1 VIDPVARHVA
11 LFNEGVRTGDFAPW
25 FNTFT
30 DDAVLT
36 FAVAS
41 VGDRSAVAG
50 VSLPPANGRA
60 EIEAVYSGRPPASEM
75 SLTAG
80 SPVDPAADTVF
91 GEFFWVR
98 APDTGGRFTLH
109 LVDDRA
115 SRIEIILDAPPPVR
129 PILGVPDGAD

>member
-1 VIDPVARHVA
+1 VIDTVARHVA

-36 FAVAS
+36 VNGS
-41 VGDRSAVAG
+41 R
-50 VSLPPANGRA
+50 ANGRS
-60 EIEAVYSGRPPASEM
+60 EIEALYRAQSPASEM

-80 SPVDPAADTVF
+80 SPADRDAETVF

-98 APDTGGRFTLH
+98 EPDKGGRFTLH
-109 LVDDRA
+109 LVEGRA
-115 SRIEIILDAPPPVR
+115 SHVEIELDAPPPLR
-129 PILGVPDGAD
+129 PQVPDGVD